1 MSAAQAPYYIV
12 RENELL
18 HEGKYKVVSILGKG
32 SFGIVVK
39 AEIASPAPDGRPT
52 QVAIKIIRKG
62 ASFLAQG
69 RREFK
74 VLHYIHQ
81 NSQIRDEAH
90 NFIVNAVETF
100 FHDGHLC
107 IVFELLSD
115 TLFELLQ
122 RSWSAP
128 ATQQP
133 GLSLR
138 MVCKMAHQL
147 LCALVTL
154 RNLKVI
160 HCDLKPENI
169 ALTSPNRPR
178 IKILDFGS
186 CCFASEEPCNQFP
199 YIQSRYYR
207 APEVLLGTGY
217 SCAIDVW
224 SLGCI
229 MVELFVGK
237 PLFIGENAIQQL
249 YRIIEVLGMPP
260 ESMLRRSAHLSKFFN
275 RTPRG
280 LEPTQNWPG
289 RIDVGKNDLRKI
301 ITAKPEANQPQH
313 VEFFLDL
320 VTRMLK
326 WDPTERISPLEALNH
341 PFVRNGP
348 RGAPNAASAA
358 AAAAGS
364 GAPQATQLAAPQQ
377 QQQQAHAA
385 AAPIY
390 AFPPPGAWTDRQR

>member
-1 MSAAQAPYYIV
+1 MSPAQAPYYPV
-12 RENELL
+12 RENEVLNN
-18 HEGKYKVVSILGKG
+18 GKYRVVSILGKG
-32 SFGIVVK
+32 SFGIVVR
-39 AEIASPAPDGRPT
+39 AQVETPADGTPQSPSSSH
-52 QVAIKIIRKG
+52 VAIKIIRKG

-69 RREFK
+69 KREFK
-74 VLHYIHQ
+74 VLSYIHT
-81 NSQIRDEAH
+81 NSMIRDEAH

-100 FHDGHLC
+100 FHEGHLC

-128 ATQQP
+128 SLQQP

-147 LCALVTL
+147 MCALVTL

-237 PLFIGENAIQQL
+237 PLFIGENTIQQL
-249 YRIIEVLGMPP
+249 YRIIDVLGMPP
-260 ESMLRRSAHLSKFFN
+260 ENMLRHSAHLLKFFK
-275 RTPRG
+275 RTPQG
-280 LEPTQNWPG
+280 LEPTQAWPG
-289 RIDVGKNDLRKI
+289 REHAGKVGLRAL
-301 ITAKPEANQPQH
+301 ITAKPEANLPQH
-313 VEFFLDL
+313 VDSFVDL
-320 VTRMLK
+320 VSRMLR
-326 WDPTERISPLEALNH
+326 WDPAERITPLDALNH
-341 PFVRNGP
+341 PFVLYGP
-348 RGAPNAASAA
+348 RGPPNAASAA
-358 AAAAGS
+358 AAVGAA
-364 GAPQATQLAAPQQ
+364 AMQHQQ
-377 QQQQAHAA
+377 QQQQG
-385 AAPIY
+385 PQQ
-390 AFPPPGAWTDRQR
+390 PPNPFSFLPQGAWADRPR